1 MKEIDIEHDAEYY
14 KIIIGNNVKD
24 NDYLLKQYGHT
35 DYIWLHLKAYPSSH
49 VVILD
54 NSPPE
59 EILAQAAE
67 ACRDSSKYRNLK
79 HLKVSYTKYNN
90 VQKTNIPGAVNFKS
104 NKKVLEIKI

>member
-1 MKEIDIEHDAEYY
+1 MKELTLEHNNEYH
-14 KIIIGNNVKD
+14 KIIVGKNVKE
-24 NDYLLKQYGHT
+24 NDHLLKQYGHT

-54 NSPPE
+54 NDPPE
-59 EILAQAAE
+59 EILELAAE

-79 HLKVSYTKYNN
+79 NLKVSYTKYNN
-90 VQKTNIPGAVNFKS
+90 VQRTNIPGAVNFKS